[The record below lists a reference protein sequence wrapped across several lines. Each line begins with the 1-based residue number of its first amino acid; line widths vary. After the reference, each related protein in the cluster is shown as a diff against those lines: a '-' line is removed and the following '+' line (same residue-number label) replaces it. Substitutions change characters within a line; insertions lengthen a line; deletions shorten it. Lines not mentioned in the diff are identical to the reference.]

1 MFNIE
6 EQLRK
11 LPEKPGVYLMKD
23 GKNEIIYVGK
33 SKNLKK
39 RVSQYFGSRKS
50 HPPKVK
56 AMVKVI
62 EEFEY
67 IITDTEVEALIL
79 EANLIKKHRPRYN
92 ILLRDDKN
100 YPYIKVTINEKYP
113 RVVKTRK
120 IINDGAKY
128 FGPYIN
134 VDAVNQT
141 LEVLDELFPL
151 RKCKRDL
158 SKTYVRP
165 CLNFHINKCL
175 GPCTGELD
183 NKEYMDMVDE
193 IILYLGGKQDI
204 LIKELEKKMNNAS
217 KNLSF
222 EKAAKYRDQINALSN
237 LAEKQKVITNSDLDQ
252 DYISMARSEDKV
264 CVMIF
269 FVRNGK
275 LLGREQHI
283 LDGTWDTS
291 ASEILHT
298 FTVQFYSGSSFIPKE
313 ILIHGEIQEADIIES
328 WLSQKRGSK
337 VVIKEPIKGEKRKLL
352 ELVHRNALEYLTKF
366 DEKIKRDREDS
377 LRALLDL
384 QELLCLEDIPG
395 RIEAYDISNM
405 YGVFSVGSMVV
416 FENGKQMNSGYR
428 RFKVKTIEGPNDYGS
443 IQEVLYRRFKRG
455 IEESQIIKE
464 QGISLVKGKFSFLPD
479 LVLIDGG
486 KGHVNAAQE
495 VLSALKL
502 KIPIAGMVKDDK
514 HNTKALIYN
523 GEEIALDKRGN
534 GFRLVAKI
542 QDEVHRFAITY
553 HRVLRDKSMVQSILD
568 DVKGVGTKRKSN
580 LLKHFGSIEKIKNAS
595 IEELSNVEGMN
606 IKAAENVYQFF
617 KEKNNG
623 LTKLTKEDS

>member
-1 MFNIE
+1 MFNIDD
-6 EQLRK
+6 QLKK

-23 GKNEIIYVGK
+23 IKDEIIYVGK

-39 RVSQYFGSRKS
+39 RVGQYFKSRKS

-79 EANLIKKHRPRYN
+79 EANLIKKHKPRYN

-100 YPYIKVTINEKYP
+100 YPFIKVTINERYP
-113 RVVKTRK
+113 RLVKTRK

-141 LEVLDELFPL
+141 LEVLEELFPL

-158 SKTYVRP
+158 SKSYERP
-165 CLNFHINKCL
+165 CLNFHIRKCL
-175 GPCTGELD
+175 GPCTGKVD
-183 NKEYMDMVDE
+183 NKEYLEMVDE
-193 IILYLGGKQDI
+193 ITLYLGGKQDM
-204 LIKELEKKMNNAS
+204 LIKELEKKMNHSSEGLN
-217 KNLSF
+217 F
-222 EKAAKYRDQINALSN
+222 ERSAKYRDQINALSN
-237 LAEKQKVITNSDLDQ
+237 LAEKQKVVTNSDSDQ

-283 LDGTWDTS
+283 LEGTRDMDP
-291 ASEILHT
+291 SEILHT

-313 ILIHGEIQEADIIES
+313 ILIHGGIDEIDIIER

-337 VVIKEPIKGEKRKLL
+337 VSIKEPIKGEKIKLL
-352 ELVHRNALEYLTKF
+352 ELVHRNAVEYLTKF
-366 DEKIKRDREDS
+366 DDKIKRDREDS
-377 LRALLDL
+377 TLALTDL
-384 QELLCLEDIPG
+384 KELLSLKELPQ

-443 IQEVLYRRFKRG
+443 MQEVIYRRFKRG
-455 IEESQIIKE
+455 IEEGEFIKE
-464 QGISLVKGKFSFLPD
+464 QGISLAMGKFSVLPD
-479 LVLIDGG
+479 LVLVDGG
-486 KGHVNAAQE
+486 KGHVSAAQD
-495 VLSALKL
+495 VLDALKID
-502 KIPIAGMVKDDK
+502 IPIAGMVKDDK
-514 HNTKALIYN
+514 HNTKALTYK
-523 GEEIALDKRGN
+523 GQEIILDKRGS
-534 GFRLVAKI
+534 GFKLVAKI

-553 HRVLRDKSMVQSILD
+553 HRTLRDKSMVQSILD
-568 DVKGVGTKRKSN
+568 DIKGVGIKRKSR
-580 LLKHFGSIEKIKNAS
+580 LLKHFGSIEKIRNAS
-595 IEELSNVEGMN
+595 VEELSSIDGMN
-606 IKAAENVYQFF
+606 VNSAESVYEFF
-617 KEKNNG
+617 RRKK
-623 LTKLTKEDS
+623 D